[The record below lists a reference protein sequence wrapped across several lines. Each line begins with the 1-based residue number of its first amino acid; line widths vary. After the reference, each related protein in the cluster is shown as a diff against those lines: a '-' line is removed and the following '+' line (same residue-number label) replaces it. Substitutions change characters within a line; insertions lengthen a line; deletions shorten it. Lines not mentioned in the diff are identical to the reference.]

1 MSSCL
6 VKVLKCEAKAKS
18 PTVVVFSL
26 AMVAPNNGHGDLSFL
41 LSWPATD

>member
-1 MSSCL
+1 MSSRL

-26 AMVAPNNGHGDLSFL
+26 AMVAPDNGHSDLE
-41 LSWPATD
+41 PAIPFC